1 MRWDSP
7 IVLVIAGSVAIHTLL
22 VVFVDAIVV
31 THPIVLPEPA
41 PVVEMVEVEV
51 EPPEPPKP
59 PEPPPVPEPLPEPE
73 PMVEQPKLVQPQV
86 RTQPQVRSQ
95 PEPPPEAPPTPGP
108 PGGDDPPTLKM
119 DDPVPGGRGIL
130 PPPAKGTRD
139 GRGRGGSGG
148 GTGGGSGSGDG
159 TPPAPPPVSIATIK
173 NPAMP
178 KGDYGYID
186 AGKDYPAAAR
196 QLGIEGK
203 LRVKLV
209 VDATGKVRSALLLD
223 SLGHGLDELALTRAK
238 LIEFE
243 PAKDTNDKAVTSV
256 VIWTFNMALPK

>member
-7 IVLVIAGSVAIHTLL
+7 IVLVIAGTIAIHTIV
-22 VVFVDAIVV
+22 VVFVDAVIV
-31 THPIVLPEPA
+31 THPFVPPTPA
-41 PVVEMVEVEV
+41 PVIEMVEVEV
-51 EPPEPPKP
+51 EPEPPKP
-59 PEPPPVPEPLPEPE
+59 PEPPKLDLPPEPE
-73 PMVEQPKLVQPQV
+73 PEPVVPQQPQPRV
-86 RTQPQVRSQ
+86 AQPQPQVRSQ
-95 PEPPPEAPPTPGP
+95 PEPPPETPPIPGP
-108 PGGDDPPTLKM
+108 PGGDDPPTIKM
-119 DDPVPGGRGIL
+119 DDPVPGGKGML
-130 PPPAKGTRD
+130 PPPAKGTRS
-139 GRGRGGSGG
+139 GTGRGGTGG
-148 GTGGGSGSGDG
+148 GTGGGSGSGDA
-159 TPPAPPPVSIATIK
+159 TPPPPPPVSIATIK

-203 LRVKLV
+203 IRVKLV

-223 SLGHGLDELALTRAK
+223 TLGHGLDELALMRSK

-243 PAKDTNDKAVTSV
+243 PAKDTNDKAVASV